1 MYDNEA
7 LKDNDDTE
15 NNEWDDD
22 ELDDNE
28 NDTSGVSEAIWAL
41 EEIGTLVTN
50 EGIDESSEDD
60 ISSKEDEDNDYETEA
75 NNGEEDTQSSY
86 EIDNEHTNDQ
96 NDADNN
102 KTQDENTLHQPS
114 GRPRREASGKGID
127 ILEPGMSGKT
137 HRTKSVEATL
147 FHTPNRYE
155 CAIQFV
161 AKEEQLPIYY
171 NEQIIYSGMVNLC
184 FTQTNA

>member
-1 MYDNEA
+1 M
-7 LKDNDDTE
+7 
-15 NNEWDDD
+15 
-22 ELDDNE
+22 
-28 NDTSGVSEAIWAL
+28 
-41 EEIGTLVTN
+41 TN

-127 ILEPGMSGKT
+127 ILEPGTSGNAWNQKCWGHT
-137 HRTKSVEATL
+137 IAYTK
-147 FHTPNRYE
+147 
-155 CAIQFV
+155 
-161 AKEEQLPIYY
+161 
-171 NEQIIYSGMVNLC
+171 
-184 FTQTNA
+184 